1 MNYSVCK
8 KNFISNSETGWK
20 PCPVLRAAYHATVS
34 LGAPGPSFQQDCGWD
49 PELDVFFPCHAHL
62 VPVTKERPLCIL
74 PSCQT
79 YPHREPSVRPRVF
92 CGAAAYSVRD
102 QLKPPISDLVSKGK
116 PSPGTSYCP
125 SHIASCSEAGIVTS
139 FTPGDS
145 GWLLERSFA
154 FAWYSGR
161 T

>member
-1 MNYSVCK
+1 MPSAQSCLSRHSV
-8 KNFISNSETGWK
+8 TGGSRSIFPAGLWLGPRTRCIFSL
-20 PCPVLRAAYHATVS
+20 PCP
-34 LGAPGPSFQQDCGWD
+34 LGACDQG
-49 PELDVFFPCHAHL
+49 
-62 VPVTKERPLCIL
+62 TRPLCIL

-116 PSPGTSYCP
+116 PSPVTSYCP